1 MLLGNINAMIGL
13 SHDNTNVGALFS
25 NPEFLPALL
34 DNMPLGFLYLSIIR
48 DSAGESVDI
57 KIESANKNF
66 EKYIG
71 RDHLEGYSATEVIGR
86 ESKHLLKVCRD
97 VVKSG
102 GKLEIDDF
110 LFANSVKL
118 SAVVYM
124 PIEDEFACF
133 ISPNEGILRQT
144 SAEFENNPLFSEPQ
158 DLLRVNADIQFLLRT
173 HLNAILGFSELIL
186 EDTDKKNRDRYMEII
201 KENVQALMDSTV
213 IKGNSGGTMS
223 SEQTI
228 SQHGGSRPRILVAE
242 DTESNFMLV
251 SYILKSEYDL
261 TWAKDGVEAV
271 EFFEKEHP
279 DLILMDVRM
288 PRMSGLA
295 ATERIREVD
304 KSVPIIALTAF
315 AFESDK
321 AKTME
326 AGCTDFIAKPI
337 NAMALKE
344 IVKRHLR

>member
-1 MLLGNINAMIGL
+1 MIGL
-13 SHDNTNVGALFS
+13 SRDAANLGALYS
-25 NPEFLPALL
+25 NPEFLPGLL
-34 DNMPLGFLYLSIIR
+34 DNMPLGFLYLSLIH
-48 DSAGESVDI
+48 DSTGEAVDV
-57 KIESANKNF
+57 KIESANKNI
-66 EKYIG
+66 EQYIG
-71 RDHLEGYSATEVIGR
+71 RNHLEGYSATEVFGR
-86 ESKHLLKVCRD
+86 ESRHLLKVCRD
-97 VVKSG
+97 VIKSEG
-102 GKLEIDDF
+102 RLEVDDF

-118 SAVVYM
+118 SAIVYM
-124 PIEDEFACF
+124 PTEDEFACF

-144 SAEFENNPLFSEPQ
+144 NTEFENNPLFSEPQ
-158 DLLRVNADIQFLLRT
+158 NLLRVNADIQFLLRT

-186 EDTDKKNRDRYMEII
+186 EDTDLKNRDRYMEII
-201 KENVQALMDSTV
+201 KENVQTLMDSTV
-213 IKGNSGGTMS
+213 IKGNANSTSPSGQPIG
-223 SEQTI
+223 
-228 SQHGGSRPRILVAE
+228 QHGGSRPRILVAE

-271 EFFEKEHP
+271 EFFEKEQP